1 MYRTINEFTD
11 DWRQETAI
19 TVKVYRKLSDAS
31 ITQRVTHEGRSLGF
45 IAWHIVLM
53 IGETARRTG
62 LRGAFLPDDAPMPMR
77 AAVIAEAYH
86 TAARLFGDEVRERW
100 NDASLLEEVD
110 MFGEKWRRD
119 FALCALLRHQ
129 THHRGQMTIL
139 MRQAGLTVP
148 GVCGP
153 SREEWAQWGMPAM
166 K

>member
-1 MYRTINEFTD
+1 MYRTINDFTD
-11 DWRQETAI
+11 DWRRETAL
-19 TVKVYRKLSDAS
+19 TLKVYRKLSDAS
-31 ITQRVTHEGRSLGF
+31 VTQRVTHEGRSLGF

-62 LRGAFLPDDAPMPMR
+62 LSAPFLPDDAPMPMH

-86 TAARLFGDEVRERW
+86 TAAGLLGDEVREHW

-110 MFGEKWRRD
+110 MFGEKWKRG
-119 FALCALLRHQ
+119 FALSALLRHQ

-153 SREEWAQWGMPAM
+153 SKEEWAQWGMPAM